1 MEFRNYDTV
10 SASVRAQIQA
20 VCDIWRRHLQGDLTG
35 VYVHGSMALNC
46 FREGTSDVD
55 LLVVTGRRIPREERL
70 AIARELLDVDGKPCP
85 LELSAIFEG
94 DLKPWTHP
102 TLCQFHYS
110 EYHRE
115 NYRRL
120 LAGELTEY
128 FIVDRDFG
136 DPDIACHVRLT
147 RQCGVCACGKPV
159 LEVFPPVPEP
169 DFLDSLCRDVDDYD
183 FSAYEPR
190 YFASNILIL
199 GRVLSYLKER
209 RILSKYEA
217 GLWTAEHVPARFR
230 PIVKE
235 ALRSWYAGEPMEKP
249 DPAALEQLR
258 RYLIDEIHEN
268 R

>member
-1 MEFRNYDTV
+1 M
-10 SASVRAQIQA
+10 
-20 VCDIWRRHLQGDLTG
+20 
-35 VYVHGSMALNC
+35 
-46 FREGTSDVD
+46 
-55 LLVVTGRRIPREERL
+55 
-70 AIARELLDVDGKPCP
+70 
-85 LELSAIFEG
+85 
-94 DLKPWTHP
+94 
-102 TLCQFHYS
+102 LCQFHYS

-159 LEVFPPVPEP
+159 LEVFPPVPEA

-217 GLWTAEHVPARFR
+217 GLWTAERVPARFR
-230 PIVKE
+230 PIVEE
-235 ALRSWYAGEPMEKP
+235 ALRSWYAGEPMGKP